1 MTVINTNVK
10 ALYSQASLKV
20 NNRDMTHA
28 MQMLSTGLRINSSK
42 DDAAGLAISDRMTQQ
57 IRSLNQAVRNAGDAI
72 SLIQTTEGATGEIN
86 QMLQRMRELSIQA
99 INDTNTEDQ
108 RSYLNIEFQQLKDEI
123 TRIADMTEWNGF
135 PVLTGEAGVRVGE
148 MPVFKA
154 VGEGQFSQVFIQP
167 TTVRP
172 ITGDDAGEIQE
183 FEITGFGSTASYVT
197 VDGVQIS
204 LTAVQN
210 GSIDLVG
217 ARIEEGLQLST
228 EFGSGSG
235 RTVSYDSTTNK
246 IRIEFAATEGDV
258 DDVVFDPVGSGIT
271 AGAIATINRL

>member
-1 MTVINTNVK
+1 
-10 ALYSQASLKV
+10 
-20 NNRDMTHA
+20 
-28 MQMLSTGLRINSSK
+28 
-42 DDAAGLAISDRMTQQ
+42 
-57 IRSLNQAVRNAGDAI
+57 
-72 SLIQTTEGATGEIN
+72 
-86 QMLQRMRELSIQA
+86 
-99 INDTNTEDQ
+99 
-108 RSYLNIEFQQLKDEI
+108 
-123 TRIADMTEWNGF
+123 MTEWNGF

-210 GSIDLVG
+210 GSIDDVG

-258 DDVVFDPVGSGIT
+258 DDVVLILWVLELQLALYLQLIQ
-271 AGAIATINRL
+271 L